1 MKTIMSLFIALLVL
15 SLPLQAAEGVIS
27 VESKYSVNDTAD
39 RFENFIKAKGLKRLA
54 RIDHAK
60 NAASAQLTLRPT
72 QLILFGNPKIGTPLM
87 NCAQTVAIDLPQKA
101 LFWEDESG
109 KVWLSYNDP
118 VYLKQRHE
126 IKGCDPIIEKIRGV
140 LGALAR
146 AAAGAPKQ

>member
-39 RFENFIKAKGLKRLA
+39 RFEDFIKAKGLKLLA

-118 VYLKQRHE
+118 VFIKQRHE
-126 IKGCDPIIEKIRGV
+126 IKGCDPVIEKIKDV

-146 AAAGAPKQ
+146 AAADSN